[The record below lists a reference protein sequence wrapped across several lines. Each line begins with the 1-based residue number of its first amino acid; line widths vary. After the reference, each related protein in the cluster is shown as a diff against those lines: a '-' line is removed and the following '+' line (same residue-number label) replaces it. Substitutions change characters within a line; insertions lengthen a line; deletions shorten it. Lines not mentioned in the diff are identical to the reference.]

1 MSLLS
6 RIKRLIGLETSTQEW
21 DNEKP
26 AAVTVE
32 HEPTTTVDDTPE
44 PVETDADSSEPE
56 TKPESEPDD
65 EQSGEP
71 VTSINGIGPKYGE
84 KLDAAG
90 VTTVDDLASADPQA
104 LSEASG
110 ITESR
115 LVRWVESAEQRI
127 SG

>member
-6 RIKRLIGLETSTQEW
+6 RIKRLIGVETSSQEW
-21 DNEKP
+21 DNEQP

-32 HEPTTTVDDTPE
+32 HEPPTTEEESPDA
-44 PVETDADSSEPE
+44 VESDADSRPDSPEPE
-56 TKPESEPDD
+56 PEPDD
-65 EQSGEP
+65 EESGEP
-71 VTSINGIGPKYGE
+71 VTSIKGIGPKYGE

-90 VTTVDDLASADPQA
+90 VRTVDDLASADPQA
-104 LSEASG
+104 LAEASG